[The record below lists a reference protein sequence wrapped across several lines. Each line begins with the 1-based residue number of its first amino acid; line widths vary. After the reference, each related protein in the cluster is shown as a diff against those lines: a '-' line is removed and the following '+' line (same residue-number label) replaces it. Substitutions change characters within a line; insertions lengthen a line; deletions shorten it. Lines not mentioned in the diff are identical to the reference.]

1 MLPSAQTPAVNWQ
14 NLLRSVDN
22 NECILVLGPE
32 TAAIERDGHRV
43 SLPTL
48 LALHLADAVRARNP
62 QAALVDDTNPAYVA
76 KTLEDAI
83 FAQEVAKNPNYS
95 RENARD
101 ALAGI
106 INDFYAQYSFRD
118 FPVYAQLAKM
128 SFHFIVET
136 NPAPFLAQALDDEN
150 KFGAKCEYYHYA
162 NPSHNNSI
170 KIQENEIRPDAPL
183 VYHLFGAT
191 EQPASMVVT
200 ERDQLAF
207 LDAVLQKENTASI
220 PSSVAIH
227 FTSGKE
233 RQQFDKTFVFLGFDF
248 NQWHLRLILHLIGRY
263 QRQKET
269 YALQNPGNLHDLT
282 AFFYRNNFDVR
293 FVDTPAERFLA
304 DFDHA
309 LQQPRTPKA
318 QQSSQLKVFLMYDP
332 ADEAEKNAL
341 DTQLNPLR
349 RTEFIQTWDES
360 QMLAGAERERE
371 IAGRIAEADIILLL
385 ITANFF
391 HSDDIYDKYLRAAL
405 QRHHSK
411 QSVVIPLLI
420 KSCLWEDT
428 PIGKLT
434 TILPRNKTAIDT
446 QSSDL
451 SDTIEQ
457 LHGWC
462 KKIVDRKKA
471 AR

>member
-1 MLPSAQTPAVNWQ
+1 MQTSTLNAVNWQ
-14 NLLRSVDN
+14 NLLRAVDN

-32 TAAIERDGHRV
+32 TAAIERDGRRMP
-43 SLPTL
+43 LPAL
-48 LALHLADAVRARNP
+48 LAQHLSDAVHALKP
-62 QAALVDDTNPAYVA
+62 QVDLVDDSNPAYVA

-83 FAQEVAKNPNYS
+83 FVQEVAQNPNYS
-95 RENARD
+95 RENARN
-101 ALAGI
+101 AIAGI
-106 INDFYAQYSFRD
+106 INDFYAQFTSRD
-118 FPVYAQLAKM
+118 FPVYAQLAQM
-128 SFHFIVET
+128 PFHFIVET
-136 NPAPFLAQALDDEN
+136 NPAPYLAQALDDEN
-150 KFGAKCEYYHYA
+150 KFGAKCLFYHYSD
-162 NPSHNNSI
+162 PSHNNGI
-170 KIQENEIRPDAPL
+170 RIMENEIQPDAPL
-183 VYHLFGAT
+183 VYHLFGST

-233 RQQFDKTFVFLGFDF
+233 RQFDKTFVFLGFDF

-269 YALQNPGNLHDLT
+269 YALQNPRDLGELT
-282 AFFYRNNFDVR
+282 TFFYSNNFDVR

-309 LQQPRTPKA
+309 LQQPLAPNA
-318 QQSSQLKVFLMYDP
+318 PQSSKLKVFLMYDP

-349 RTEFIQTWDES
+349 RTDFIQTWDES
-360 QMLAGAERERE
+360 QMLPGAERERE
-371 IAGRIAEADIILLL
+371 ITGRIAEADIILLL

-391 HSDDIYDKYLRAAL
+391 HSDDIYDKYLCAAI
-405 QRHHSK
+405 QRHESK

-420 KSCLWEDT
+420 KSCVWEDT

-434 TILPRNKTAIDT
+434 TILPRNKTALD
-446 QSSDL
+446 QHNNDL

-462 KKIVDRKKA
+462 KKIVDRKKTT
-471 AR
+471 R